1 MYGFDKFPY
10 TDFHE
15 LNIDWLLQQ
24 VKKNSDWIE
33 NFDREY
39 LERRVREI
47 VNAMVDGGELDNWLN
62 SNLDPIRELI
72 NVITA
77 DLEDLRQD
85 FENHVTTSNT
95 AFANVNAAIAAV
107 RNSLTDHETSSAETF
122 SRIIARLTNLET
134 DTHNLD
140 VDLADVKA
148 DLLALTSDYNTF
160 KTTTNLSINNLT
172 TVTNNLTTQMASAN
186 SRIGDLED
194 DVSDLQ
200 TDVSSLQSTVS
211 GQNTR
216 ITAVETSI
224 TALNTSI
231 TNLSNDL
238 TTYETTTN
246 ALIASLV
253 ARIQALENQTG
264 GAANWQTR
272 NMQYKHTAYSW
283 SAFMDAILDGT
294 ARPGDYS
301 GLTVGNINALFYLA
315 KYTSDNS
322 FYMIINA
329 VPNSTTFSRGAIT
342 YGLSTLKTALESYV
356 NSIATEL
363 GVTFDTFKIADSDN
377 NAINVVVSPLSASQL
392 TGIPAYATDLLG
404 YNNTGKLPFVEN
416 YLFTEANESYMLL
429 DEDTLTFATYTN
441 DSSVKTESGIIGVD
455 NNTSTTY
462 RVPMMVHLTL
472 SLPT

>member
-39 LERRVREI
+39 LETRVREI
-47 VNAMVDGGELDNWLN
+47 VNAMVEGGELDNWLN

-160 KTTTNLSINNLT
+160 KTTTNVSINNLT
-172 TVTNNLTTQMASAN
+172 TVTNNLTTQMTSAN

-211 GQNTR
+211 GYNTR

-238 TTYETTTN
+238 TAYETATN
-246 ALIASLV
+246 ATIAALV
-253 ARIQALENQTG
+253 ARIQALESQVG
-264 GAANWQTR
+264 GASNWQTR
-272 NMQYKHTAYSW
+272 NMQYSHTAYSW
-283 SAFMDAILDGT
+283 SAFLDAILDGS

-301 GLTVGNINALFYLA
+301 GISANNIHALFYLA

-322 FYMIINA
+322 IYMIINA
-329 VPNSTTFSRGAIT
+329 EVNTDTFSRGAIS
-342 YGLSTLKTALESYV
+342 YGSSTLKTALENYV
-356 NSIATEL
+356 NGIMREL
-363 GVTFDTFKIADSDN
+363 SVSFDSFRIADSDN
-377 NAINVVVSPLSASQL
+377 NYLSVVVSPLSAAQL

-404 YNNTGKLPFVEN
+404 YNNTGKLPFIEN
-416 YLFTEANESYMLL
+416 YLFTETNESYMLL
-429 DEDTLTFATYTN
+429 DDDTTTYATYTN
-441 DSSVKTESGIIGVD
+441 DRNIKTESGIIGV
-455 NNTSTTY
+455 NNSTSTTY
-462 RVPMMVHLTL
+462 RVPMMVHLTIPI
-472 SLPT
+472 PT

>member
-140 VDLADVKA
+140 VDLADVKS

-160 KTTTNLSINNLT
+160 KTTTNVSINNLT
-172 TVTNNLTTQMASAN
+172 
-186 SRIGDLED
+186 G
-194 DVSDLQ
+194 
-200 TDVSSLQSTVS
+200 
-211 GQNTR
+211 
-216 ITAVETSI
+216 
-224 TALNTSI
+224 
-231 TNLSNDL
+231 
-238 TTYETTTN
+238 
-246 ALIASLV
+246 
-253 ARIQALENQTG
+253 
-264 GAANWQTR
+264 
-272 NMQYKHTAYSW
+272 
-283 SAFMDAILDGT
+283 
-294 ARPGDYS
+294 
-301 GLTVGNINALFYLA
+301 
-315 KYTSDNS
+315 
-322 FYMIINA
+322 
-329 VPNSTTFSRGAIT
+329 
-342 YGLSTLKTALESYV
+342 
-356 NSIATEL
+356 
-363 GVTFDTFKIADSDN
+363 
-377 NAINVVVSPLSASQL
+377 
-392 TGIPAYATDLLG
+392 
-404 YNNTGKLPFVEN
+404 
-416 YLFTEANESYMLL
+416 
-429 DEDTLTFATYTN
+429 
-441 DSSVKTESGIIGVD
+441 
-455 NNTSTTY
+455 
-462 RVPMMVHLTL
+462 
-472 SLPT
+472 

>member
-24 VKKNSDWIE
+24 VKKNADWIE
-33 NFDREY
+33 NFDKEY

-47 VNAMVDGGELDNWLN
+47 VNAMTENGELDNWLN
-62 SNLDPIRELI
+62 SHLDPVKELI
-72 NVITA
+72 RVIQEDLA
-77 DLEDLRQD
+77 DLRSD

-107 RNSLTDHETSSAETF
+107 RNSLTDHETASAETF

-140 VDLADVKA
+140 VDLADVKD
-148 DLLALTSDYNTF
+148 DLRDLTSDYNTF
-160 KTTTNLSINNLT
+160 KTNTNISINNLT
-172 TVTNNLTTQMASAN
+172 NTTNTLRSELTSATG
-186 SRIGDLED
+186 RITELEDSVGDLE
-194 DVSDLQ
+194 
-200 TDVSSLQSTVS
+200 TDVNSLETTVA

-231 TNLSNDL
+231 TNLSNDFSA
-238 TTYETTTN
+238 YERTTN
-246 ALIASLV
+246 ATITSILN
-253 ARIQALENQTG
+253 RIEALEQQAG
-264 GAANWQTR
+264 GATNWQTR

-283 SAFMDAILDGT
+283 DAFLTAIRKGE

-301 GLTVGNINALFYLA
+301 GIDSGNINVLFYLA

-342 YGLSTLKTALESYV
+342 YGISQLKTDLESFV
-356 NSIATEL
+356 SSIATAL
-363 GVTFDTFKIADSDN
+363 NVSFDTFKIADSDN
-377 NAINVVVSPLSASQL
+377 NSINVVVSPLSAAQL

-404 YNNTGKLPFVEN
+404 YNNTGKLPFVDS

-441 DSSVKTESGIIGVD
+441 DKNVKTESGIIGVD
-455 NNTSTTY
+455 NNLSATY
-462 RVPMMVHLTL
+462 RVPMMVHLTI
-472 SLPT
+472 PAQ